1 MIEKITDSSKK
12 ERKGHFLK
20 DDGKGPRRKKRL
32 RRRKKGPELTR
43 HTNTWRQIKIFAALI
58 AVCFG
63 TALLASVMMNT
74 NFLSVA
80 NFMLFGSTEPYLST
94 DKKKEIEQEFK
105 KEMKNLMK

>member
-1 MIEKITDSSKK
+1 MREKTTDSSNK
-12 ERKGHFLK
+12 EHKGQSLK
-20 DDGKGPRRKKRL
+20 NDGKGPGRKKRL
-32 RRRKKGPELTR
+32 RRRKKGPELSR
-43 HTNTWRQIKIFAALI
+43 HANTWRQIKIFAALI

-80 NFMLFGSTEPYLST
+80 NFMLFGSTDPYLST

-105 KEMKNLMK
+105 EEMKKLMK